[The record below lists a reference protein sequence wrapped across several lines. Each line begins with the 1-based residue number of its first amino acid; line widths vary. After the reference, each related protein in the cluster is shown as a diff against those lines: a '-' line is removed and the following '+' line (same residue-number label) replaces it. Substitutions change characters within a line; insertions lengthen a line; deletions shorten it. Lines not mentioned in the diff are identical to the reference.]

1 MGMAP
6 LPRLKLDAAYY
17 RRRARE
23 SRGLAETVP
32 DAAIKKQLQHMAD
45 GYDLI
50 AERAEAREKRMP
62 LTLTALL

>member
-1 MGMAP
+1 
-6 LPRLKLDAAYY
+6 
-17 RRRARE
+17 
-23 SRGLAETVP
+23 VP